1 MRTGQ
6 QGRGLSVRQLT
17 FIFFGAVGV
26 CALFFAL
33 GFLLGVNRRS
43 EALIPAVEQVP
54 LPGAIPPTV
63 DSSLQN
69 AGAGSLTSNAR
80 QATVIEQNLKETSE
94 SRESSQPS
102 PGLAQGSASATNTGN
117 GKPAARTTP
126 VTAATTRTTRLV
138 ERSESSERIKPIKH
152 VERGVM
158 VQVAALRTGR
168 DAQSL
173 LHTLK
178 SHGYAAVM
186 LTPAEAHDSLYRV
199 QVGPFA
205 TRAEAVRTLHRL
217 SSQGFR
223 PFIRQ

>member
-1 MRTGQ
+1 M
-6 QGRGLSVRQLT
+6 RQLT

-43 EALIPAVEQVP
+43 AASLPAVEQVP
-54 LPGAIPPTV
+54 PPGATPSPLDSPP
-63 DSSLQN
+63 LQSMN
-69 AGAGSLTSNAR
+69 AGSQASNAH

-94 SRESSQPS
+94 SRESGQPS
-102 PGLAQGSASATNTGN
+102 AERAQGSAVAANTGN
-117 GKPAARTTP
+117 ERRAARTTP
-126 VTAATTRTTRLV
+126 GSTATPRTLRLV
-138 ERSESSERIKPIKH
+138 ERSESSERIKPTKH

-178 SHGYAAVM
+178 SHGYAAVL
-186 LTPAEAHDSLYRV
+186 LTPAETHDSLYRV

-205 TRAEAVRTLHRL
+205 TRAEAVRMLHRL
-217 SSQGFR
+217 GSQGFR

>member
-1 MRTGQ
+1 MGSRAAQ

-17 FIFFGAVGV
+17 LIFFGAVGL

-43 EALIPAVEQVP
+43 AASLPSVEQVQP
-54 LPGAIPPTV
+54 PGEIPPAV

-69 AGAGSLTSNAR
+69 AGAGSQAPNAH
-80 QATVIEQNLKETSE
+80 QATVIEQNLKETSLSKGMGE
-94 SRESSQPS
+94 AESSSHVGQ
-102 PGLAQGSASATNTGN
+102 SAAKAT
-117 GKPAARTTP
+117 KESSAARTAPLASARSARSLGQTGP
-126 VTAATTRTTRLV
+126 VGRVA
-138 ERSESSERIKPIKH
+138 
-152 VERGVM
+152 RGVM

-178 SHGYAAVM
+178 LQHYAAVM
-186 LTPAEAHDSLYRV
+186 LTPAESHDGLYRV

-205 TRAEAVRTLHRL
+205 TRVEAVRALRRL